1 MTHALLECISSLLH
15 FSDFF
20 GRKSG
25 KTCCCQQS
33 YAACVHAFEAA
44 LPCTVATIYHP
55 HLDICRIQSISLL
68 FCQRT
73 PLPHAHSLSR
83 YEGLCSLCR
92 RRRRRRPAP
101 SYTMSTTPRCTL
113 SRTLRT
119 NLRCPILQLLS
130 PLILV
135 SCLPLP
141 PALPRLLVRC
151 TRQHRPVV
159 CCGGRRRAL
168 QGDV

>member
-1 MTHALLECISSLLH
+1 MVPRVHPLSCIFLIFLAAKAAKLLL
-15 FSDFF
+15 
-20 GRKSG
+20 
-25 KTCCCQQS
+25 CCQQR
-33 YAACVHAFEAA
+33 YAACVHACEAA
-44 LPCTVATIYHP
+44 LPCTVATTTHTLTFAASSQY
-55 HLDICRIQSISLL
+55 LSF

-73 PLPHAHSLSR
+73 PLPQAHSLSR
-83 YEGLCSLCR
+83 YEGLRSLCR

-113 SRTLRT
+113 SLTLRT
-119 NLRCPILQLLS
+119 NLRCPLSQLLF

-141 PALPRLLVRC
+141 PALPRVLVRC

-168 QGDV
+168 QGDM